1 MIPHDHTGCMGIPD
15 LVSHGN
21 SRPYIE
27 PDFTATE
34 CDDQLPAISTIGRGP
49 RGRGVM
55 IAGVEVDEDTFKF
68 SIVEDENGETVYQTP
83 NLSAGVI
90 KVSAKPERPV
100 AGETVVMDFT
110 VTRDG
115 KSTVTHIPIP
125 AGSTGSRIFLCSVDL
140 GKPMGE
146 GYAYQTD
153 ISTLMHYGRNN
164 SQWKS
169 MPIPRVN
176 DVVIFTLNGRMAFGT
191 VEAVENGKAI
201 FTSQVDFDVLQSLE
215 IDDSGNWVIGGVPTG
230 KPARGPKGDKGDPGE
245 DGRDGAPGPQG
256 KDGLRGPQGPQ
267 GATGAPGEDGKP
279 AIMEI
284 GKVEETKTPTVKIT
298 RTDAIGNKF
307 TVDFGLPRG
316 ADGKSVDIQGG
327 IYTTDQ
333 LPAFDDTP
341 VNRAFIVKD
350 DDNQFDLYIRGFE
363 PIIAEDGG
371 PWTVVENWQGV
382 QGFSVRYLV
391 SLTIP
396 SEGVLRIPANTATT
410 AFQDSRFIIDGD
422 LAIDKAGTV
431 GIIGSSVD
439 NSGDYTITKIGTL
452 NVDWDNVLDKP
463 GSLVLHNSQTGNMTH
478 LDGTAVTNAHI
489 DWLFCWQISG
499 AILRI
504 EYPQDSTITRY
515 VKLERVDGDGLSLA
529 IKDGDTII
537 GILDLPV
544 GTTPGLVAPD
554 NKTIELTGTTIGV
567 KSGSIDKSYL
577 DADLVGSLIAHNALS
592 NEVSHLDGTRIR
604 GISMSW
610 LYVTQI
616 TARDLNFRNNDGSLT
631 GYMIQTA
638 NVANKILP
646 AVVKDNA
653 VIGVLDLP
661 IDTTPG
667 LVAPDNQTI
676 ALTGTTIGVKPG
688 SISRSHLDTNL
699 TEKIDKIEVAT
710 VEETKAYLGIGA

>member
-1 MIPHDHTGCMGIPD
+1 MIPHDHTGYMGIPD

-49 RGRGVM
+49 RGRGVT
-55 IAGVEVDEDTFKF
+55 IAGIEVDEDTFKF

-83 NLSAGVI
+83 NLSAGII

-100 AGETVVMDFT
+100 AGEAVVMDFT

-125 AGSTGSRIFLCSVDL
+125 AGSTGSRIFMCSVDL
-140 GKPMGE
+140 GRPMGE

-176 DVVIFTLNGRMAFGT
+176 DVVIFTLDGRLAFGT
-191 VEAVENGKAI
+191 IEAVESGKVF

-230 KPARGPKGDKGDPGE
+230 KSARGPKGDKGDPGE

-279 AIMEI
+279 AIMQI
-284 GKVEETKTPTVKIT
+284 GKVEESTTPTVKIT

-327 IYTTDQ
+327 IYTIDQ

-350 DDNQFDLYIRGFE
+350 DDNRFDLYIRGFE
-363 PIIAEDGG
+363 PIIAEVGG
-371 PWTVVENWQGV
+371 PWTVVKDWQGI
-382 QGFSVRYLV
+382 QGFSVRYLI

-410 AFQDSRFIIDGD
+410 AFQNSSFIIDGD

-431 GIIGSSVD
+431 GIIGSSID
-439 NSGDYTITKIGTL
+439 NSGDYTVTKIGTL
-452 NVDWDNVLDKP
+452 NVSWDNVPDKP
-463 GSLVLHNSQTGNMTH
+463 TNMMLHDKSTGEIAR
-478 LDGTAVTNAHI
+478 LDGTK
-489 DWLFCWQISG
+489 ISG
-499 AILRI
+499 I
-504 EYPQDSTITRY
+504 YMFW
-515 VKLERVDGDGLSLA
+515 
-529 IKDGDTII
+529 
-537 GILDLPV
+537 
-544 GTTPGLVAPD
+544 LV
-554 NKTIELTGTTIGV
+554 
-567 KSGSIDKSYL
+567 
-577 DADLVGSLIAHNALS
+577 
-592 NEVSHLDGTRIR
+592 
-604 GISMSW
+604 
-610 LYVTQI
+610 VTQI
-616 TARDLNFRNNDGSLT
+616 TTRDLSFTNKNGSLI
-631 GYMIQTA
+631 GYMIKTA
-638 NVANKILP
+638 NVADKVLP
-646 AVVKDNA
+646 AVIKDNA

-676 ALTGTTIGVKPG
+676 KLTGTTIGVKPG
-688 SISRSHLDTNL
+688 SISRSHLDVDL
-699 TEKIDKIEVAT
+699 GGKIDKIEVAS
-710 VEETKAYLGIGA
+710 VQEVKDYFHIVS

>member
-49 RGRGVM
+49 RGHGIT

-100 AGETVVMDFT
+100 AGETVVMDFM

-115 KSTVTHIPIP
+115 ESTVTHIPIP
-125 AGSTGSRIFLCSVDL
+125 AGSTGSRIFMCSVDL
-140 GKPMGE
+140 GRPMGE

-153 ISTLMHYGRNN
+153 ISALMHYGRNN

-169 MPIPRVN
+169 MPTPRVN
-176 DVVIFTLNGRMAFGT
+176 DVVIFTLDGRLAFGT
-191 VEAVENGKAI
+191 IEAVEGGKAF

-279 AIMEI
+279 AIMKI
-284 GKVEETKTPTVKIT
+284 GKVEESNIPTVKIT

-316 ADGKSVDIQGG
+316 ADGKSVDVQGG
-327 IYTTDQ
+327 IYTTNQ

-363 PIIAEDGG
+363 PVIAEDGG
-371 PWTVVENWQGV
+371 PWTVVEDWQGV

-439 NSGDYTITKIGTL
+439 NSSDYTVTKIGTL

-463 GSLVLHNSQTGNMTH
+463 NNLILHNAQ
-478 LDGTAVTNAHI
+478 
-489 DWLFCWQISG
+489 
-499 AILRI
+499 
-504 EYPQDSTITRY
+504 
-515 VKLERVDGDGLSLA
+515 
-529 IKDGDTII
+529 
-537 GILDLPV
+537 
-544 GTTPGLVAPD
+544 
-554 NKTIELTGTTIGV
+554 
-567 KSGSIDKSYL
+567 
-577 DADLVGSLIAHNALS
+577 S
-592 NEVSHLDGTRIR
+592 NEISHLDGTKISD
-604 GISMSW
+604 ISMSR
-610 LYVTQI
+610 LYVTQVTTKDLSFTNNNGTLI
-616 TARDLNFRNNDGSLT
+616 GYTIKTAD
-631 GYMIQTA
+631 
-638 NVANKILP
+638 VANKILP
-646 AVVKDNA
+646 AVMKDNA

-676 ALTGTTIGVKPG
+676 KLTGTTIGVKPG
-688 SISRSHLDTNL
+688 SISRSYLDPNL
-699 TEKIDKIEVAT
+699 AGKIDKIEVAS
-710 VEETKAYLGIGA
+710 VQEVKDYFHIVS

>member
-49 RGRGVM
+49 RGRSIMV
-55 IAGVEVDEDTFKF
+55 AGVEVDEDTFKF

-125 AGSTGSRIFLCSVDL
+125 AGSTGSRIFMCSVDL

-146 GYAYQTD
+146 GYAYQAD
-153 ISTLMHYGRNN
+153 ISALMHYGRNN

-176 DVVIFTLNGRMAFGT
+176 DVVIFTLDGRLAFGT
-191 VEAVENGKAI
+191 IEAVEDGKVF

-215 IDDSGNWVIGGVPTG
+215 IDDSGNWVIGGVSTG
-230 KPARGPKGDKGDPGE
+230 KPARGPKGDKGDPGKN
-245 DGRDGAPGPQG
+245 GRDGAPGPQG

-267 GATGAPGEDGKP
+267 GAAGAPGEDGKP
-279 AIMEI
+279 AIMKI
-284 GKVEETKTPTVKIT
+284 GKVEESNIPTVKIT

-316 ADGKSVDIQGG
+316 ADGKSVDVQGG
-327 IYTTDQ
+327 IYTTNQ

-363 PIIAEDGG
+363 PVIAEDGG
-371 PWTVVENWQGV
+371 PWTVVEDWQGV

-439 NSGDYTITKIGTL
+439 DSGDYTVTKIGTL

-463 GSLVLHNSQTGNMTH
+463 SNLILHDMNTGNISR
-478 LDGTAVTNAHI
+478 LDGQRIPGISAGWFYTSMLTTKQI
-489 DWLFCWQISG
+489 LFQYSKDISITQMISLTSIHG
-499 AILRI
+499 GNIIPAIF
-504 EYPQDSTITRY
+504 
-515 VKLERVDGDGLSLA
+515 KGDVM
-529 IKDGDTII
+529 T

-554 NKTIELTGTTIGV
+554 NKTIELTGATIGV
-567 KSGSIDKSYL
+567 KS
-577 DADLVGSLIAHNALS
+577 
-592 NEVSHLDGTRIR
+592 
-604 GISMSW
+604 
-610 LYVTQI
+610 
-616 TARDLNFRNNDGSLT
+616 
-631 GYMIQTA
+631 
-638 NVANKILP
+638 
-646 AVVKDNA
+646 
-653 VIGVLDLP
+653 
-661 IDTTPG
+661 
-667 LVAPDNQTI
+667 
-676 ALTGTTIGVKPG
+676 G

-699 TEKIDKIEVAT
+699 AGKIDKIEVAS
-710 VEETKAYLGIGA
+710 VEEVRNRYVEPE

>member
-1 MIPHDHTGCMGIPD
+1 MIPHDHTGCMGIPN

-83 NLSAGVI
+83 NLSAGII

-125 AGSTGSRIFLCSVDL
+125 AGSTGSRIFMCSVDL

-176 DVVIFTLNGRMAFGT
+176 DVVIFTLDGRLAFGT
-191 VEAVENGKAI
+191 IEAVEGGKVF

-363 PIIAEDGG
+363 PVIAEDGG
-371 PWTVVENWQGV
+371 PWTVVEDWQGV

-439 NSGDYTITKIGTL
+439 DSGDYTVTKIGTL
-452 NVDWDNVLDKP
+452 NVDWDNNVLNKP
-463 GSLVLHNSQTGNMTH
+463 ANIILHNRSTNEITH
-478 LDGTAVTNAHI
+478 LDGTK
-489 DWLFCWQISG
+489 IS
-499 AILRI
+499 
-504 EYPQDSTITRY
+504 
-515 VKLERVDGDGLSLA
+515 
-529 IKDGDTII
+529 
-537 GILDLPV
+537 
-544 GTTPGLVAPD
+544 
-554 NKTIELTGTTIGV
+554 
-567 KSGSIDKSYL
+567 
-577 DADLVGSLIAHNALS
+577 
-592 NEVSHLDGTRIR
+592 

-610 LYVTQI
+610 LYVTQV
-616 TARDLNFRNNDGSLT
+616 TTRALNFTNNDESLT
-631 GYMIQTA
+631 GYMVQTT

-646 AVVKDNA
+646 AIIKDNA

-667 LVAPDNQTI
+667 LVAPDNKTI
-676 ALTGTTIGVKPG
+676 ELTGTTIGVKPG
-688 SISRSHLDTNL
+688 SISRSHLDTSL

>member
-15 LVSHGN
+15 LVSHDN

-49 RGRGVM
+49 RGRGIT

-115 KSTVTHIPIP
+115 GSTVTHIPIP
-125 AGSTGSRIFLCSVDL
+125 AGSTGSRIFMCSVDL

-176 DVVIFTLNGRMAFGT
+176 DVVIFTLDGRLAFGT
-191 VEAVENGKAI
+191 IEAVEDGKAI

-230 KPARGPKGDKGDPGE
+230 KPSRGPKGDKGDPG
-245 DGRDGAPGPQG
+245 PQG
-256 KDGLRGPQGPQ
+256 QDGLRGPQGPH
-267 GATGAPGEDGKP
+267 GATGAPGKDGKP

-284 GKVEETKTPTVKIT
+284 GKVEDSKTPTVKIT

-316 ADGKSVDIQGG
+316 TDGKSVDVQGG
-327 IYTTDQ
+327 IYTTNQ

-350 DDNQFDLYIRGFE
+350 EDNRFDLYIRGFE
-363 PIIAEDGG
+363 PVIAEDGG
-371 PWTVVENWQGV
+371 PWTVVEDWQGI

-439 NSGDYTITKIGTL
+439 NSGDYTVTKIGTL
-452 NVDWDNVLDKP
+452 NVDWANVLDKP
-463 GSLVLHNSQTGNMTH
+463 TSIMLHDQSTSEITY
-478 LDGTAVTNAHI
+478 LDGTKITDLMLSWIYASNILTNYLKLKDIQGSAIDYQIAADSIGNNGTHI
-489 DWLFCWQISG
+489 
-499 AILRI
+499 
-504 EYPQDSTITRY
+504 
-515 VKLERVDGDGLSLA
+515 V
-529 IKDGDTII
+529 IKNVDTII

-544 GTTPGLVAPD
+544 G
-554 NKTIELTGTTIGV
+554 
-567 KSGSIDKSYL
+567 
-577 DADLVGSLIAHNALS
+577 
-592 NEVSHLDGTRIR
+592 
-604 GISMSW
+604 
-610 LYVTQI
+610 
-616 TARDLNFRNNDGSLT
+616 
-631 GYMIQTA
+631 
-638 NVANKILP
+638 
-646 AVVKDNA
+646 
-653 VIGVLDLP
+653 
-661 IDTTPG
+661 TTPG

-710 VEETKAYLGIGA
+710 VEETKTYLGIGDIPTEGA

>member
-21 SRPYIE
+21 SKPYIE

-55 IAGVEVDEDTFKF
+55 IAGVEVDDDTFKF

-115 KSTVTHIPIP
+115 SSTVTHIPIP

-191 VEAVENGKAI
+191 VEAVENGKAF

-439 NSGDYTITKIGTL
+439 NSGDYTVTKIGTL
-452 NVDWDNVLDKP
+452 NVDWANVLDKP
-463 GSLVLHNSQTGNMTH
+463 ANLMLYDPQTTRITK
-478 LDGTAVTNAHI
+478 LDHTEITGFAVS
-489 DWLFCWQISG
+489 WLFARISSTVD
-499 AILRI
+499 LRV
-504 EYPQDSTITRY
+504 EYELDPTHKRDIQMAS
-515 VKLERVDGDGLSLA
+515 VDGSIYPV
-529 IKDGDTII
+529 IKNGDTVV

-554 NKTIELTGTTIGV
+554 NKTIELTGTTVGV

-577 DADLVGSLIAHNALS
+577 DADLVKGLVTHDTLS
-592 NEVSHLDGTRIR
+592 NEISHLDGTRIS

-610 LYVTQI
+610 LYATQVT
-616 TARDLNFRNNDGSLT
+616 TRDLNFKNNDGFLI
-631 GYMIQTA
+631 GYMVQTA

-646 AVVKDNA
+646 AVIKDNA

-676 ALTGTTIGVKPG
+676 ELTGTTIGIKPG

-699 TEKIDKIEVAT
+699 TEKIDKIEVAS

>member
-1 MIPHDHTGCMGIPD
+1 MIPHDHTGCTGLPD

-125 AGSTGSRIFLCSVDL
+125 AGSTGSRIFMCSVDL
-140 GKPMGE
+140 GKPMDE
-146 GYAYQTD
+146 GYAYQAD

-176 DVVIFTLNGRMAFGT
+176 DVVIFTLDGRLAFGT
-191 VEAVENGKAI
+191 IEAVEGGKVF

-256 KDGLRGPQGPQ
+256 KDGLRGPKGPQ

-284 GKVEETKTPTVKIT
+284 GKVEESKTPTVKIT
-298 RTDAIGNKF
+298 RTDVIGNKF

-341 VNRAFIVKD
+341 VNRAFIVRD
-350 DDNQFDLYIRGFE
+350 GDNRFDLYIRGLE

-371 PWTVVENWQGV
+371 PWTVVEDWQGV

-422 LAIDKAGTV
+422 LAIDRAGTV

-439 NSGDYTITKIGTL
+439 DSGDYTVTKIGTL
-452 NVDWDNVLDKP
+452 NVDWANVLGKP
-463 GSLVLHNSQTGNMTH
+463 ANLLLHDAATGTMSHQDGQAVLEVEVPQLTANALNLKATGDFE
-478 LDGTAVTNAHI
+478 LD
-489 DWLFCWQISG
+489 Q
-499 AILRI
+499 
-504 EYPQDSTITRY
+504 
-515 VKLERVDGDGLSLA
+515 A
-529 IKDGDTII
+529 IKPVKAENGRI
-537 GILDLPV
+537 GLAVIQGADVIGMFGLPNGV
-544 GTTPGLVAPD
+544 TPGLVAPD
-554 NKTIELTGTTIGV
+554 GKTIEL
-567 KSGSIDKSYL
+567 
-577 DADLVGSLIAHNALS
+577 A
-592 NEVSHLDGTRIR
+592 
-604 GISMSW
+604 
-610 LYVTQI
+610 
-616 TARDLNFRNNDGSLT
+616 
-631 GYMIQTA
+631 
-638 NVANKILP
+638 
-646 AVVKDNA
+646 
-653 VIGVLDLP
+653 
-661 IDTTPG
+661 
-667 LVAPDNQTI
+667 
-676 ALTGTTIGVKPG
+676 GTTIGVKPD
-688 SISRSHLDTNL
+688 SIGEFYL
-699 TEKIDKIEVAT
+699 TGDLVRKLDKIKIASID
-710 VEETKAYLGIGA
+710 ETGMVKPDGSSIAIADDGTISVIEKEKDPEFYFSYDVVGEKRYLSLTTPE

>member
-1 MIPHDHTGCMGIPD
+1 MIPHDHTGCMGIPN

-55 IAGVEVDEDTFKF
+55 VAGVEVDEDTFKF

-115 KSTVTHIPIP
+115 KSMVTHIPIP
-125 AGSTGSRIFLCSVDL
+125 AGSTGSRIFMCSIDL

-169 MPIPRVN
+169 MPDPRVN
-176 DVVIFTLNGRMAFGT
+176 DVVIFTLDGRLAFGT
-191 VEAVENGKAI
+191 IEAVESGKI
-201 FTSQVDFDVLQSLE
+201 FFTSQVDFDVLQSME

-245 DGRDGAPGPQG
+245 NGRDGAPGPQG
-256 KDGLRGPQGPQ
+256 KDGMRGPQGPQ
-267 GATGAPGEDGKP
+267 GATGVPGEDGKP

-327 IYTTDQ
+327 IYTIDQ

-350 DDNQFDLYIRGFE
+350 NDNRFDLYIRGFE

-371 PWTVVENWQGV
+371 PWTVIEDWQGI

-391 SLTIP
+391 SLIIP
-396 SEGVLRIPANTATT
+396 SKGVLRIPANTATT

-422 LAIDKAGTV
+422 LTIDKAGTV

-439 NSGDYTITKIGTL
+439 NSGDYTVTKIGTF
-452 NVDWDNVLDKP
+452 NVDWNNILGKP
-463 GSLVLHNSQTGNMTH
+463 
-478 LDGTAVTNAHI
+478 D
-489 DWLFCWQISG
+489 
-499 AILRI
+499 I
-504 EYPQDSTITRY
+504 E
-515 VKLERVDGDGLSLA
+515 
-529 IKDGDTII
+529 
-537 GILDLPV
+537 
-544 GTTPGLVAPD
+544 
-554 NKTIELTGTTIGV
+554 
-567 KSGSIDKSYL
+567 
-577 DADLVGSLIAHNALS
+577 IAS
-592 NEVSHLDGTRIR
+592 
-604 GISMSW
+604 
-610 LYVTQI
+610 
-616 TARDLNFRNNDGSLT
+616 
-631 GYMIQTA
+631 
-638 NVANKILP
+638 
-646 AVVKDNA
+646 
-653 VIGVLDLP
+653 
-661 IDTTPG
+661 
-667 LVAPDNQTI
+667 
-676 ALTGTTIGVKPG
+676 
-688 SISRSHLDTNL
+688 
-699 TEKIDKIEVAT
+699 
-710 VEETKAYLGIGA
+710 VEEIDQYFNKQDGPGPK

>member
-90 KVSAKPERPV
+90 RISAKPERPV

-125 AGSTGSRIFLCSVDL
+125 AGSTGSRIFMCSVDL
-140 GKPMGE
+140 GKPIGE

-176 DVVIFTLNGRMAFGT
+176 DVVIFTLDGRLAFGT
-191 VEAVENGKAI
+191 IEAVEGGKAF

-215 IDDSGNWVIGGVPTG
+215 IDNSGNWVIGGVPTG

-267 GATGAPGEDGKP
+267 GTTGAPGEDGKP
-279 AIMEI
+279 AIMKI
-284 GKVEETKTPTVKIT
+284 GKVEESNIPTVKIT

-333 LPAFDDTP
+333 LPTFDDTP

-363 PIIAEDGG
+363 PVIAEEGG
-371 PWTVVENWQGV
+371 PWTVVEDWQGV
-382 QGFSVRYLV
+382 QGFSMRYLV

-439 NSGDYTITKIGTL
+439 NSGDYTVTKIGTL

-463 GSLVLHNSQTGNMTH
+463 GNLMLHDIDTGNISR
-478 LDGTAVTNAHI
+478 LDGQRIPGIAAGWFYTSTLTAKHI
-489 DWLFCWQISG
+489 IFQYSKDISITQMISLTSIHDG
-499 AILRI
+499 NIIPAIF
-504 EYPQDSTITRY
+504 
-515 VKLERVDGDGLSLA
+515 KGDVM
-529 IKDGDTII
+529 T

-544 GTTPGLVAPD
+544 D
-554 NKTIELTGTTIGV
+554 TI
-567 KSGSIDKSYL
+567 
-577 DADLVGSLIAHNALS
+577 
-592 NEVSHLDGTRIR
+592 
-604 GISMSW
+604 
-610 LYVTQI
+610 
-616 TARDLNFRNNDGSLT
+616 
-631 GYMIQTA
+631 
-638 NVANKILP
+638 
-646 AVVKDNA
+646 
-653 VIGVLDLP
+653 
-661 IDTTPG
+661 PG

-688 SISRSHLDTNL
+688 SISRSHLNTNL

>member
-49 RGRGVM
+49 RGRGIT

-100 AGETVVMDFT
+100 AGETVIMDFT

-125 AGSTGSRIFLCSVDL
+125 AGSTGSRIFMCSVDL
-140 GKPMGE
+140 GKPMGD

-169 MPIPRVN
+169 MPVPRVN
-176 DVVIFTLNGRMAFGT
+176 DVVIFTLDGRLAFGT
-191 VEAVENGKAI
+191 IEAVEGGKVL
-201 FTSQVDFDVLQSLE
+201 FTSQVDFDVLQSME

-363 PIIAEDGG
+363 PVIAEDGG
-371 PWTVVENWQGV
+371 PWTVVEDWQGV

-422 LAIDKAGTV
+422 LALDKV
-431 GIIGSSVD
+431 
-439 NSGDYTITKIGTL
+439 GTL
-452 NVDWDNVLDKP
+452 SIGWDNMLNKP
-463 GSLVLHNSQTGNMTH
+463 ANIIKLRNLAGEIAR
-478 LDGTAVTNAHI
+478 LDGTRIPGISLSWLYTTQITTRDLDFKNNDGSLIGYRVQTTNVANKILPAVVKNNA
-489 DWLFCWQISG
+489 
-499 AILRI
+499 
-504 EYPQDSTITRY
+504 
-515 VKLERVDGDGLSLA
+515 V
-529 IKDGDTII
+529 I
-537 GILDLPV
+537 GVLDLPID
-544 GTTPGLVAPD
+544 TTPGLVAPD

-567 KSGSIDKSYL
+567 K
-577 DADLVGSLIAHNALS
+577 
-592 NEVSHLDGTRIR
+592 
-604 GISMSW
+604 
-610 LYVTQI
+610 
-616 TARDLNFRNNDGSLT
+616 
-631 GYMIQTA
+631 
-638 NVANKILP
+638 
-646 AVVKDNA
+646 
-653 VIGVLDLP
+653 
-661 IDTTPG
+661 
-667 LVAPDNQTI
+667 
-676 ALTGTTIGVKPG
+676 PG
-688 SISRSHLDTNL
+688 SISRSHLDTSL

>member
-1 MIPHDHTGCMGIPD
+1 MIPHDHTGYKGIPD

-49 RGRGVM
+49 RGRGITV
-55 IAGVEVDEDTFKF
+55 AGVEVDEDTFKF

-90 KVSAKPERPV
+90 KISAKPERPV

-110 VTRDG
+110 VIRDG

-125 AGSTGSRIFLCSVDL
+125 AGSTGSRIFMCSVDL

-176 DVVIFTLNGRMAFGT
+176 DVVIFTLDGRLAFGT
-191 VEAVENGKAI
+191 IEAVESDKVF

-267 GATGAPGEDGKP
+267 GAPGVPGEDGKP
-279 AIMEI
+279 AIMKV
-284 GKVEETKTPTVKIT
+284 GKVEESTTPTVKIT

-327 IYTTDQ
+327 IYTVDQ
-333 LPAFDDTP
+333 LPPFDDTP

-350 DDNQFDLYIRGFE
+350 DDNRFDLYIRGFE
-363 PIIAEDGG
+363 PIIAEVGG
-371 PWTVVENWQGV
+371 PWTVVDDWQGI

-396 SEGVLRIPANTATT
+396 SEDVLRIPANTATT

-439 NSGDYTITKIGTL
+439 NSGDYTVTKIGTL
-452 NVDWDNVLDKP
+452 NVDWANVLDKP
-463 GSLVLHNSQTGNMTH
+463 GNLMLYNT
-478 LDGTAVTNAHI
+478 
-489 DWLFCWQISG
+489 
-499 AILRI
+499 
-504 EYPQDSTITRY
+504 
-515 VKLERVDGDGLSLA
+515 
-529 IKDGDTII
+529 
-537 GILDLPV
+537 
-544 GTTPGLVAPD
+544 
-554 NKTIELTGTTIGV
+554 
-567 KSGSIDKSYL
+567 
-577 DADLVGSLIAHNALS
+577 LS
-592 NEVSHLDGTRIR
+592 NEVSYLDGTRIS

-610 LYVTQI
+610 LDATQVI
-616 TARDLNFRNNDGSLT
+616 TKDLNFRNNDESLT
-631 GYMIQTA
+631 GYMIKTV

-676 ALTGTTIGVKPG
+676 KLTGTTIGVKPG

-699 TEKIDKIEVAT
+699 AGKIDKIEVAS
-710 VEETKAYLGIGA
+710 VEEVHNRYAVPE

>member
-83 NLSAGVI
+83 NLSAGII

-125 AGSTGSRIFLCSVDL
+125 AGSTGSRIFMCSVDL

-176 DVVIFTLNGRMAFGT
+176 DVVIFTLDGRLAFGT
-191 VEAVENGKAI
+191 IEAVEGGKVF
-201 FTSQVDFDVLQSLE
+201 FTSQVDFDVLQSME
-215 IDDSGNWVIGGVPTG
+215 IDDAGNWVVGGIPTG

-363 PIIAEDGG
+363 PVIAEDGG
-371 PWTVVENWQGV
+371 PWTVVEDWQGV

-439 NSGDYTITKIGTL
+439 DSGDYTVTKIGTL

-463 GSLVLHNSQTGNMTH
+463 GNLLLHDNQGGNVTH
-478 LDGTAVTNAHI
+478 LNGTGVTSIHI
-489 DWLFCWQISG
+489 DWIFGWQISG

-504 EYPQDSTITRY
+504 EYPNDYTITRQIELI
-515 VKLERVDGDGLSLA
+515 KIDNGDVYPV
-529 IKDGDTII
+529 IKNGDTIT

-592 NEVSHLDGTRIR
+592 NEVSHLDGTRIP

-616 TARDLNFRNNDGSLT
+616 TTRDLIFKNSNGVLT
-631 GYMIQTA
+631 GYMVQTA

-646 AVVKDNA
+646 AVIKDNA

-676 ALTGTTIGVKPG
+676 ALTGTTIGIKPG

-710 VEETKAYLGIGA
+710 VEETRAYLGIGA

>member
-49 RGRGVM
+49 RGRGIT

-68 SIVEDENGETVYQTP
+68 SIVENENGETVYQTP

-100 AGETVVMDFT
+100 AGETVVMDFM

-115 KSTVTHIPIP
+115 ESTVTHIPIP
-125 AGSTGSRIFLCSVDL
+125 AGSTGSRIFMCSVDL

-153 ISTLMHYGRNN
+153 ISTLMHYGSNN

-169 MPIPRVN
+169 MPVPRVN
-176 DVVIFTLNGRMAFGT
+176 DVVIFTLDGRLAFGT
-191 VEAVENGKAI
+191 IEAVEGGKVF

-245 DGRDGAPGPQG
+245 NGRDGAPGPQG

-267 GATGAPGEDGKP
+267 GATGAPGEDGKS

-284 GKVEETKTPTVKIT
+284 GKVEETKIPTVKIT

-316 ADGKSVDIQGG
+316 ADGKSVDVQGG
-327 IYTTDQ
+327 IYTIDQ

-350 DDNQFDLYIRGFE
+350 NDNRFDLYIRGFE
-363 PIIAEDGG
+363 PIIAEIGG
-371 PWTVVENWQGV
+371 PWTVVKDWQGI
-382 QGFSVRYLV
+382 QGFSMRYLV

-439 NSGDYTITKIGTL
+439 DSGDYTVTKIGTL
-452 NVDWDNVLDKP
+452 NVDWSNVLDKP
-463 GSLVLHNSQTGNMTH
+463 ANMILHNRSTSEISY
-478 LDGTAVTNAHI
+478 LDGTKITELVISWIYASNILTTFLKLKDSQGSAIDYQIAAGSIDDSGDHI
-489 DWLFCWQISG
+489 I
-499 AILRI
+499 
-504 EYPQDSTITRY
+504 
-515 VKLERVDGDGLSLA
+515 
-529 IKDGDTII
+529 IKNGDTIT

-554 NKTIELTGTTIGV
+554 N
-567 KSGSIDKSYL
+567 
-577 DADLVGSLIAHNALS
+577 
-592 NEVSHLDGTRIR
+592 
-604 GISMSW
+604 
-610 LYVTQI
+610 
-616 TARDLNFRNNDGSLT
+616 
-631 GYMIQTA
+631 
-638 NVANKILP
+638 
-646 AVVKDNA
+646 
-653 VIGVLDLP
+653 
-661 IDTTPG
+661 
-667 LVAPDNQTI
+667 QTI
-676 ALTGTTIGVKPG
+676 KLTGTTIGVKPG

-699 TEKIDKIEVAT
+699 AGKIDKIEVAS
-710 VEETKAYLGIGA
+710 VQEVKDYFHIVS

>member
-1 MIPHDHTGCMGIPD
+1 MGCMGIPN

-49 RGRGVM
+49 RGHGIM

-90 KVSAKPERPV
+90 KISAKPERPV

-115 KSTVTHIPIP
+115 KSMVTHIPIP

-140 GKPMGE
+140 GNPMGE
-146 GYAYQTD
+146 GYAYQVD
-153 ISTLMHYGRNN
+153 ISALMHYGRNN

-169 MPIPRVN
+169 MPVPRVN
-176 DVVIFTLNGRMAFGT
+176 DVVIFTLDGRLAFGT
-191 VEAVENGKAI
+191 IEAVENGKAI

-267 GATGAPGEDGKP
+267 GVTGAPGEDGKP

-363 PIIAEDGG
+363 PVIAEDGG
-371 PWTVVENWQGV
+371 PWTVVEDWQGV

-422 LAIDKAGTV
+422 LTIDKAGTI

-439 NSGDYTITKIGTL
+439 DSGDYTVTKIGTL
-452 NVDWDNVLDKP
+452 NVNWDNVLNKP
-463 GSLVLHNSQTGNMTH
+463 NNLMLYDQSTSMITC
-478 LDGTAVTNAHI
+478 LDGTKIIDLLISYIHASNISTTYLRLKDSQGNAIDYQIAADSIDDSGAHI
-489 DWLFCWQISG
+489 
-499 AILRI
+499 
-504 EYPQDSTITRY
+504 
-515 VKLERVDGDGLSLA
+515 V
-529 IKDGDTII
+529 IKNGDTVT

-554 NKTIELTGTTIGV
+554 NKTIELTGTTIG
-567 KSGSIDKSYL
+567 I
-577 DADLVGSLIAHNALS
+577 
-592 NEVSHLDGTRIR
+592 
-604 GISMSW
+604 
-610 LYVTQI
+610 
-616 TARDLNFRNNDGSLT
+616 
-631 GYMIQTA
+631 
-638 NVANKILP
+638 
-646 AVVKDNA
+646 
-653 VIGVLDLP
+653 
-661 IDTTPG
+661 
-667 LVAPDNQTI
+667 
-676 ALTGTTIGVKPG
+676 KPG

-699 TEKIDKIEVAT
+699 TEKIDKIEVVS
-710 VEETKAYLGIGA
+710 VEEVKTYFGIPE

>member
-1 MIPHDHTGCMGIPD
+1 M
-15 LVSHGN
+15 
-21 SRPYIE
+21 
-27 PDFTATE
+27 E
-34 CDDQLPAISTIGRGP
+34 CDDQLPAISTMGRGP
-49 RGRGVM
+49 RGRGITV
-55 IAGVEVDEDTFKF
+55 AGVEVDEDTFKF

-125 AGSTGSRIFLCSVDL
+125 AGSTGSRIFMCSVDL

-146 GYAYQTD
+146 GYAYQAD

-176 DVVIFTLNGRMAFGT
+176 DVVIFTLDGRLAFGT
-191 VEAVENGKAI
+191 IEAVEGGKVF

-284 GKVEETKTPTVKIT
+284 GKVEESKTPTVKIT

-350 DDNQFDLYIRGFE
+350 DDNRFDLYIRGFE
-363 PIIAEDGG
+363 PVIAEDGG
-371 PWTVVENWQGV
+371 PWTVVEDWQGV

-396 SEGVLRIPANTATT
+396 SEGVLRIPANTAIT

-422 LAIDKAGTV
+422 LAIDRAGTV
-431 GIIGSSVD
+431 GIIGSSID
-439 NSGDYTITKIGTL
+439 DSGDYTVTKIGTL
-452 NVDWDNVLDKP
+452 NVDWANVLGKP
-463 GSLVLHNSQTGNMTH
+463 ANLLLHDAATGTMSHQDGSAVLEVEVPLFTANALNLKATGDFE
-478 LDGTAVTNAHI
+478 LDQAVKPVKAENGRIGLAVIQGTDVI
-489 DWLFCWQISG
+489 GML
-499 AILRI
+499 
-504 EYPQDSTITRY
+504 
-515 VKLERVDGDGLSLA
+515 GLPN
-529 IKDGDTII
+529 G
-537 GILDLPV
+537 V
-544 GTTPGLVAPD
+544 VPGFVAPD
-554 NKTIELTGTTIGV
+554 GKTIELTGTTIGV
-567 KSGSIDKSYL
+567 K
-577 DADLVGSLIAHNALS
+577 
-592 NEVSHLDGTRIR
+592 
-604 GISMSW
+604 
-610 LYVTQI
+610 
-616 TARDLNFRNNDGSLT
+616 
-631 GYMIQTA
+631 
-638 NVANKILP
+638 
-646 AVVKDNA
+646 
-653 VIGVLDLP
+653 
-661 IDTTPG
+661 
-667 LVAPDNQTI
+667 
-676 ALTGTTIGVKPG
+676 PG
-688 SISRSHLDTNL
+688 SIGEFYLAGDLVRKL
-699 TEKIDKIEVAT
+699 DKIKIASIDEAGMVKPDGSSIAIADDGT
-710 VEETKAYLGIGA
+710 ISVIEKDPEFYFSYDVVGEKKYLSLTTPE

>member
-55 IAGVEVDEDTFKF
+55 VAGVEVDDDTFKF
-68 SIVEDENGETVYQTP
+68 SIVEDENGETIYQTP

-153 ISTLMHYGRNN
+153 ISTLMNYGRNN

-169 MPIPRVN
+169 MPLPRVN

-191 VEAVENGKAI
+191 IEAVESGKVF

-327 IYTTDQ
+327 IYTIDQ

-350 DDNQFDLYIRGFE
+350 NDNRFDLYIRGFE

-371 PWTVVENWQGV
+371 PWTVIEDWQGI

-422 LAIDKAGTV
+422 LVIDKAGTV

-439 NSGDYTITKIGTL
+439 NSGDYTVTKIGTF
-452 NVDWDNVLDKP
+452 NVDWNNILGKP
-463 GSLVLHNSQTGNMTH
+463 
-478 LDGTAVTNAHI
+478 D
-489 DWLFCWQISG
+489 
-499 AILRI
+499 I
-504 EYPQDSTITRY
+504 EI
-515 VKLERVDGDGLSLA
+515 A
-529 IKDGDTII
+529 
-537 GILDLPV
+537 
-544 GTTPGLVAPD
+544 
-554 NKTIELTGTTIGV
+554 TIEE
-567 KSGSIDKSYL
+567 IDQYW
-577 DADLVGSLIAHNALS
+577 A
-592 NEVSHLDGTRIR
+592 EQDG
-604 GISMSW
+604 
-610 LYVTQI
+610 
-616 TARDLNFRNNDGSLT
+616 
-631 GYMIQTA
+631 
-638 NVANKILP
+638 
-646 AVVKDNA
+646 
-653 VIGVLDLP
+653 
-661 IDTTPG
+661 PG
-667 LVAPDNQTI
+667 P
-676 ALTGTTIGVKPG
+676 K
-688 SISRSHLDTNL
+688 
-699 TEKIDKIEVAT
+699 
-710 VEETKAYLGIGA
+710 

>member
-1 MIPHDHTGCMGIPD
+1 MGIPD

-49 RGRGVM
+49 RGRGVT
-55 IAGVEVDEDTFKF
+55 IAGVEVDDDTFKF

-115 KSTVTHIPIP
+115 SSTVTHIPIP
-125 AGSTGSRIFLCSVDL
+125 AGSAGSRIFMCSVDL

-191 VEAVENGKAI
+191 IEAVEDGKVF

-215 IDDSGNWVIGGVPTG
+215 IDDSGNWVIGGVSTG

-267 GATGAPGEDGKP
+267 GAPGAPGEDGKP

-284 GKVEETKTPTVKIT
+284 GKVEESTTPTVTIT

-316 ADGKSVDIQGG
+316 ADGKSVDVQGG
-327 IYTTDQ
+327 IYTINQ

-350 DDNQFDLYIRGFE
+350 DDNRFDLYIRGFE
-363 PIIAEDGG
+363 PVIAEEGG
-371 PWTVVENWQGV
+371 PWTVVEDWQGI
-382 QGFSVRYLV
+382 QGFSMRYLV

-410 AFQDSRFIIDGD
+410 AFQNSRFIIDGD
-422 LAIDKAGTV
+422 LAIDRAGTV

-439 NSGDYTITKIGTL
+439 DSGDYTVTKIGTL
-452 NVDWDNVLDKP
+452 NVDWANMLDKP
-463 GSLVLHNSQTGNMTH
+463 RNLMLHDKSTGEIAR
-478 LDGTAVTNAHI
+478 LDGTN
-489 DWLFCWQISG
+489 ISG
-499 AILRI
+499 I
-504 EYPQDSTITRY
+504 Y
-515 VKLERVDGDGLSLA
+515 
-529 IKDGDTII
+529 
-537 GILDLPV
+537 
-544 GTTPGLVAPD
+544 
-554 NKTIELTGTTIGV
+554 
-567 KSGSIDKSYL
+567 
-577 DADLVGSLIAHNALS
+577 
-592 NEVSHLDGTRIR
+592 
-604 GISMSW
+604 MFW
-610 LYVTQI
+610 LYVTRV
-616 TARDLNFRNNDGSLT
+616 TTRDLNFTNNNGTLI
-631 GYMIQTA
+631 GYTIKA
-638 NVANKILP
+638 SNVADKILP
-646 AVVKDNA
+646 AVIKDNA
-653 VIGVLDLP
+653 VIGVLDRP

-676 ALTGTTIGVKPG
+676 KLTGTTIGVKSG

-699 TEKIDKIEVAT
+699 AGKIDKIEVASVDEVHNRY
-710 VEETKAYLGIGA
+710 VEPE

>member
-1 MIPHDHTGCMGIPD
+1 MIPHDHTGCMGIPN

-21 SRPYIE
+21 SKPYIE

-55 IAGVEVDEDTFKF
+55 VAGVEVDEDTFKF

-153 ISTLMHYGRNN
+153 ISTLMHYGRDTAR
-164 SQWKS
+164 WKS
-169 MPIPRVN
+169 MPVPRVN
-176 DVVIFTLNGRMAFGT
+176 DIVIFTLNGRMAFGT
-191 VEAVENGKAI
+191 VEAVEGGKAI

-215 IDDSGNWVIGGVPTG
+215 IDDSGNWVIGGVPTD

-316 ADGKSVDIQGG
+316 ADGKSLDIQGG

-350 DDNQFDLYIRGFE
+350 DDNRFDLYIRGFE

-371 PWTVVENWQGV
+371 PWTVVEDWQGV

-439 NSGDYTITKIGTL
+439 NSGDYTVTKIGTL
-452 NVDWDNVLDKP
+452 NVDWANVLDKP
-463 GSLVLHNSQTGNMTH
+463 DNLVLYHDDVNNEDKFGYLYT
-478 LDGTAVTNAHI
+478 LDGITFGDEHFDEIPVIRAKAVVADMGITTSGLKADDI
-489 DWLFCWQISG
+489 DCDSITSKKEVFTSLLKIGHFQSLGGETG
-499 AILRI
+499 AWTPIYDI
-504 EYPQDSTITRY
+504 
-515 VKLERVDGDGLSLA
+515 KLEEVSKGTFRPTIKCESTDPFFGL
-529 IKDGDTII
+529 
-537 GILDLPV
+537 LDLPI

-554 NKTIELTGTTIGV
+554 NKTIELT
-567 KSGSIDKSYL
+567 D
-577 DADLVGSLIAHNALS
+577 
-592 NEVSHLDGTRIR
+592 
-604 GISMSW
+604 
-610 LYVTQI
+610 
-616 TARDLNFRNNDGSLT
+616 
-631 GYMIQTA
+631 
-638 NVANKILP
+638 
-646 AVVKDNA
+646 
-653 VIGVLDLP
+653 
-661 IDTTPG
+661 
-667 LVAPDNQTI
+667 
-676 ALTGTTIGVKPG
+676 TTIGVKPG

-699 TEKIDKIEVAT
+699 TEKIDKIEIASVAEVKT
-710 VEETKAYLGIGA
+710 YFGITE

>member
-49 RGRGVM
+49 RGRGIT

-90 KVSAKPERPV
+90 RVSAKPKRPV

-115 KSTVTHIPIP
+115 ESTVTHIPIP
-125 AGSTGSRIFLCSVDL
+125 AGSTGSRIFMCSVDL

-176 DVVIFTLNGRMAFGT
+176 DVVIFTLDGRLAFGT
-191 VEAVENGKAI
+191 IEAVEGGKAF

-284 GKVEETKTPTVKIT
+284 GKVQESKTPTVKIT

-316 ADGKSVDIQGG
+316 ADGKSVDVQGG
-327 IYTTDQ
+327 IYTVDQ

-350 DDNQFDLYIRGFE
+350 DDNRFDLYIRGFE
-363 PIIAEDGG
+363 PVIAEEGG
-371 PWTVVENWQGV
+371 PWTVVEDWQGI

-410 AFQDSRFIIDGD
+410 AFQDPRFIIDGD

-439 NSGDYTITKIGTL
+439 NSGDYTVTKIGTL
-452 NVDWDNVLDKP
+452 NVDWANMLDKP
-463 GSLVLHNSQTGNMTH
+463 RNLMLHDKSTGEIAR
-478 LDGTAVTNAHI
+478 LDGTS
-489 DWLFCWQISG
+489 ISG
-499 AILRI
+499 I
-504 EYPQDSTITRY
+504 Y
-515 VKLERVDGDGLSLA
+515 
-529 IKDGDTII
+529 
-537 GILDLPV
+537 
-544 GTTPGLVAPD
+544 
-554 NKTIELTGTTIGV
+554 
-567 KSGSIDKSYL
+567 
-577 DADLVGSLIAHNALS
+577 
-592 NEVSHLDGTRIR
+592 
-604 GISMSW
+604 MFW
-610 LYVTQI
+610 LYVTRV
-616 TARDLNFRNNDGSLT
+616 TTRDLNFTNNNGTLI
-631 GYMIQTA
+631 GYTIKA
-638 NVANKILP
+638 SNVADKILP
-646 AVVKDNA
+646 AVIKDNA
-653 VIGVLDLP
+653 VIGVLDRP

-676 ALTGTTIGVKPG
+676 KLTGTTIGVKSG

-710 VEETKAYLGIGA
+710 IEEIDQYFNEQDGPGPE

>member
-55 IAGVEVDEDTFKF
+55 VAGVEVDEDTFKF

-90 KVSAKPERPV
+90 KVSAKPERPI
-100 AGETVVMDFT
+100 ASETVVMDFT
-110 VTRDG
+110 VTRNG
-115 KSTVTHIPIP
+115 ESTVTHIPIP

-176 DVVIFTLNGRMAFGT
+176 DVVIFTLDGRLAFGT
-191 VEAVENGKAI
+191 IEAVEDGKAF
-201 FTSQVDFDVLQSLE
+201 FTSQVDFDVLQSLK

-279 AIMEI
+279 AIMQI
-284 GKVEETKTPTVKIT
+284 GKVEETKTPIVKIT

-316 ADGKSVDIQGG
+316 ADGKSVDVQGG
-327 IYTTDQ
+327 IYTIDQ
-333 LPAFDDTP
+333 LPTFDDTP

-350 DDNQFDLYIRGFE
+350 DDNRFDLYIRGFE
-363 PIIAEDGG
+363 PIIAEAGG
-371 PWTVVENWQGV
+371 PWTVVEDWQGI

-439 NSGDYTITKIGTL
+439 DSGDYTVTKIGTL
-452 NVDWDNVLDKP
+452 NVDWANVLDKP
-463 GSLVLHNSQTGNMTH
+463 GNLMLHDMDTGGLFR
-478 LDGTAVTNAHI
+478 LDGTQVPGAFLSWIWTN
-489 DWLFCWQISG
+489 DFT
-499 AILRI
+499 
-504 EYPQDSTITRY
+504 TINLNL
-515 VKLERVDGDGLSLA
+515 KLSSNLNDVRSIKMERVDDSGSHIAVKNGD
-529 IKDGDTII
+529 ITT
-537 GILDLPV
+537 GILDLPI

-567 KSGSIDKSYL
+567 KSGSIDQ
-577 DADLVGSLIAHNALS
+577 
-592 NEVSHLDGTRIR
+592 
-604 GISMSW
+604 SW
-610 LYVTQI
+610 KTWFDTITQHY
-616 TARDLNFRNNDGSLT
+616 T
-631 GYMIQTA
+631 
-638 NVANKILP
+638 
-646 AVVKDNA
+646 
-653 VIGVLDLP
+653 
-661 IDTTPG
+661 
-667 LVAPDNQTI
+667 
-676 ALTGTTIGVKPG
+676 
-688 SISRSHLDTNL
+688 
-699 TEKIDKIEVAT
+699 
-710 VEETKAYLGIGA
+710 

>member
-1 MIPHDHTGCMGIPD
+1 MIPHDHTGCMDIPD

-49 RGRGVM
+49 RGRGIT

-100 AGETVVMDFT
+100 AGETVVMDFM

-125 AGSTGSRIFLCSVDL
+125 AGSTGSRIFMCSVDL

-176 DVVIFTLNGRMAFGT
+176 DVVIFTLDGRLAFGT
-191 VEAVENGKAI
+191 IEAVEGGKVF

-284 GKVEETKTPTVKIT
+284 GKVEESKTPTVKIT

-350 DDNQFDLYIRGFE
+350 DDNRFDLYIRGFE

-371 PWTVVENWQGV
+371 PWTVVEDWQGI

-422 LAIDKAGTV
+422 LVIDKAGTV

-439 NSGDYTITKIGTL
+439 NSGDYTVTKIGTL
-452 NVDWDNVLDKP
+452 NVDWTNVLDKP
-463 GSLVLHNSQTGNMTH
+463 GNLVLYNDDITSEAFGALYTPDGITIPAPPGSGYEDEHVDFIPYLFLSILSTSITETDQLSIRVNEIDEEGNRTTH
-478 LDGTAVTNAHI
+478 GWTIKMGHAGSYVGEISNDNASIIIKKLDGTIV
-489 DWLFCWQISG
+489 
-499 AILRI
+499 
-504 EYPQDSTITRY
+504 
-515 VKLERVDGDGLSLA
+515 GL
-529 IKDGDTII
+529 
-537 GILDLPV
+537 LDLPREEY
-544 GTTPGLVAPD
+544 PGLVAPD
-554 NKTIELTGTTIGV
+554 HKTIE
-567 KSGSIDKSYL
+567 
-577 DADLVGSLIAHNALS
+577 
-592 NEVSHLDGTRIR
+592 
-604 GISMSW
+604 
-610 LYVTQI
+610 
-616 TARDLNFRNNDGSLT
+616 
-631 GYMIQTA
+631 
-638 NVANKILP
+638 
-646 AVVKDNA
+646 
-653 VIGVLDLP
+653 
-661 IDTTPG
+661 
-667 LVAPDNQTI
+667 
-676 ALTGTTIGVKPG
+676 LTGTTIGVKPG
-688 SISRSHLDTNL
+688 SISRSHLDTVL
-699 TEKIDKIEVAT
+699 TEKIDKIEIAS
-710 VEETKAYLGIGA
+710 VEEVKDYFHIVE

>member
-27 PDFTATE
+27 PDFMATE

-55 IAGVEVDEDTFKF
+55 VAGVEVDEDTFKF

-125 AGSTGSRIFLCSVDL
+125 AGSTGSRIFMCSVDL

-153 ISTLMHYGRNN
+153 ISALMHYGRNN

-169 MPIPRVN
+169 MPTPRVN
-176 DVVIFTLNGRMAFGT
+176 DVVLFTLDGRLAFGT
-191 VEAVENGKAI
+191 IEAVEDGKVF

-215 IDDSGNWVIGGVPTG
+215 IDDSGNWVIGGVSTG
-230 KPARGPKGDKGDPGE
+230 KPARGPKGDKGDPGKN
-245 DGRDGAPGPQG
+245 GRDGAPGPQG

-267 GATGAPGEDGKP
+267 GAAGAPGEDGKP

-316 ADGKSVDIQGG
+316 ADGKSVDVQGG
-327 IYTTDQ
+327 IYTTNQ

-363 PIIAEDGG
+363 PVIAEDGG
-371 PWTVVENWQGV
+371 PWTVVEDWQGV

-439 NSGDYTITKIGTL
+439 NSGDYIVTKIGTF
-452 NVDWDNVLDKP
+452 NVDWNNVLDKP
-463 GSLVLHNSQTGNMTH
+463 TNMMLHDQSTGEIAR
-478 LDGTAVTNAHI
+478 LDGTKITELVISYIYALNILTTYLRLKDSQGNVIDYQIEADSIDDSGTHI
-489 DWLFCWQISG
+489 
-499 AILRI
+499 
-504 EYPQDSTITRY
+504 
-515 VKLERVDGDGLSLA
+515 V
-529 IKDGDTII
+529 IKNGDTIT

-554 NKTIELTGTTIGV
+554 N
-567 KSGSIDKSYL
+567 
-577 DADLVGSLIAHNALS
+577 
-592 NEVSHLDGTRIR
+592 
-604 GISMSW
+604 
-610 LYVTQI
+610 
-616 TARDLNFRNNDGSLT
+616 
-631 GYMIQTA
+631 
-638 NVANKILP
+638 
-646 AVVKDNA
+646 
-653 VIGVLDLP
+653 
-661 IDTTPG
+661 
-667 LVAPDNQTI
+667 QTI
-676 ALTGTTIGVKPG
+676 KLTGTTIGVKPG

-699 TEKIDKIEVAT
+699 AGKIDKIEVAS
-710 VEETKAYLGIGA
+710 VQEVKDYFHIVS

>member
-21 SRPYIE
+21 SKPYIE

-49 RGRGVM
+49 RGRGIT

-191 VEAVENGKAI
+191 VEAVENGKAF

-230 KPARGPKGDKGDPGE
+230 KSARGPKGDKGDPGE

-363 PIIAEDGG
+363 SVIAEDGG
-371 PWTVVENWQGV
+371 PWTVVEDWQGV

-396 SEGVLRIPANTATT
+396 SEGVLRIPADTATT

-431 GIIGSSVD
+431 GIIGSSAD
-439 NSGDYTITKIGTL
+439 NSGDYTVTKIGTL

-463 GSLVLHNSQTGNMTH
+463 GNLMLYDPQTTH
-478 LDGTAVTNAHI
+478 ITKLDHTEITGFAVS
-489 DWLFCWQISG
+489 WLFARISSTVD
-499 AILRI
+499 LRV
-504 EYPQDSTITRY
+504 EYELDPTHKRDIQMAS
-515 VKLERVDGDGLSLA
+515 VDGDNICLV
-529 IKDGDTII
+529 IKNGDTVV

-567 KSGSIDKSYL
+567 KPGSIDKSYL
-577 DADLVGSLIAHNALS
+577 DANLVEGLVAHNALS
-592 NEVSHLDGTRIR
+592 NEVSHLDGTRIP

-610 LYVTQI
+610 LYVTQV
-616 TARDLNFRNNDGSLT
+616 TTRDLNFRNNDGSLI
-631 GYMIQTA
+631 GYMVQTA

-646 AVVKDNA
+646 AVIKDNA

-676 ALTGTTIGVKPG
+676 ELTGTTIGVKPG

-699 TEKIDKIEVAT
+699 TEKIDKIEVAS

>member
-49 RGRGVM
+49 RGRGIT

-125 AGSTGSRIFLCSVDL
+125 AGSTGSRIFMCSVDL
-140 GKPMGE
+140 GKPMGR

-176 DVVIFTLNGRMAFGT
+176 DVVIFTLDGRLAFGT
-191 VEAVENGKAI
+191 IEAVEDGKVF
-201 FTSQVDFDVLQSLE
+201 FTSQIDFDVLQSME
-215 IDDSGNWVIGGVPTG
+215 IDDAGNWVVGGIPTG

-363 PIIAEDGG
+363 PVIAEDGG
-371 PWTVVENWQGV
+371 PWTVVEDWQGV

-410 AFQDSRFIIDGD
+410 AFQDPRFIIDGD

-439 NSGDYTITKIGTL
+439 NSGDYTVTKIGTL
-452 NVDWDNVLDKP
+452 NVDWANVLDKP
-463 GSLVLHNSQTGNMTH
+463 DNLILYNMSNGVMTQ
-478 LDGTAVTNAHI
+478 LDGTQVDGASFSWVYGTRVDTLGIGIQYREDTSIARRILIDKINANNI
-489 DWLFCWQISG
+489 CLVIKNG
-499 AILRI
+499 N
-504 EYPQDSTITRY
+504 TIT
-515 VKLERVDGDGLSLA
+515 
-529 IKDGDTII
+529 

-554 NKTIELTGTTIGV
+554 NKTIELTGT
-567 KSGSIDKSYL
+567 
-577 DADLVGSLIAHNALS
+577 
-592 NEVSHLDGTRIR
+592 
-604 GISMSW
+604 M
-610 LYVTQI
+610 
-616 TARDLNFRNNDGSLT
+616 
-631 GYMIQTA
+631 
-638 NVANKILP
+638 
-646 AVVKDNA
+646 
-653 VIGVLDLP
+653 
-661 IDTTPG
+661 
-667 LVAPDNQTI
+667 
-676 ALTGTTIGVKPG
+676 IGVKPG

-710 VEETKAYLGIGA
+710 VEETQTYLGIGA

>member
-15 LVSHGN
+15 LVSHDN

-49 RGRGVM
+49 RGRGIT

-110 VTRDG
+110 VIRDG
-115 KSTVTHIPIP
+115 GSTVTHIPIP
-125 AGSTGSRIFLCSVDL
+125 AGSTGSRIFMCSVDL

-169 MPIPRVN
+169 MPVPRVN
-176 DVVIFTLNGRMAFGT
+176 DVVIFTLDGRLAFGT
-191 VEAVENGKAI
+191 IEAVEDGKAI

-230 KPARGPKGDKGDPGE
+230 KPSRGPKGDKGDPG
-245 DGRDGAPGPQG
+245 PQG
-256 KDGLRGPQGPQ
+256 QDGLRGPQGPH
-267 GATGAPGEDGKP
+267 GATGAPGKDGKP

-284 GKVEETKTPTVKIT
+284 GKVEDSKTPTVKIT

-316 ADGKSVDIQGG
+316 TDGKSVDVQGG
-327 IYTTDQ
+327 IYTTNQ

-350 DDNQFDLYIRGFE
+350 EDNRFDLYIRGFE
-363 PIIAEDGG
+363 PVIAEDGG
-371 PWTVVENWQGV
+371 PWTVVEDWQGI

-439 NSGDYTITKIGTL
+439 NSGDYTVTKIGTL
-452 NVDWDNVLDKP
+452 NVDWANVLDKP
-463 GSLVLHNSQTGNMTH
+463 TSMMLHDQSTSEITY
-478 LDGTAVTNAHI
+478 LDGTKITDLMLSRIYASNILTTFLKLKDSQGSAV
-489 DWLFCWQISG
+489 DYQIAADSVDDSS
-499 AILRI
+499 ARI
-504 EYPQDSTITRY
+504 I
-515 VKLERVDGDGLSLA
+515 
-529 IKDGDTII
+529 IKNGDTIT
-537 GILDLPV
+537 GILDLP
-544 GTTPGLVAPD
+544 
-554 NKTIELTGTTIGV
+554 IG
-567 KSGSIDKSYL
+567 
-577 DADLVGSLIAHNALS
+577 
-592 NEVSHLDGTRIR
+592 
-604 GISMSW
+604 
-610 LYVTQI
+610 
-616 TARDLNFRNNDGSLT
+616 
-631 GYMIQTA
+631 
-638 NVANKILP
+638 
-646 AVVKDNA
+646 
-653 VIGVLDLP
+653 
-661 IDTTPG
+661 TTPG

-699 TEKIDKIEVAT
+699 TEKIDKIEVAS
-710 VEETKAYLGIGA
+710 VEETKTYLGIGA

>member
-55 IAGVEVDEDTFKF
+55 VAGVEVDEDTFKF

-140 GKPMGE
+140 GNPMGE
-146 GYAYQTD
+146 GYAYQAD

-176 DVVIFTLNGRMAFGT
+176 DVVIFTLDGRLAFGT
-191 VEAVENGKAI
+191 IEAVEGGKAI

-215 IDDSGNWVIGGVPTG
+215 IDDSGNWVIDGVPTG

-327 IYTTDQ
+327 IYTIDQ

-363 PIIAEDGG
+363 PVIAEDGG
-371 PWTVVENWQGV
+371 PWTVVEDWQGV
-382 QGFSVRYLV
+382 QGFSMRYLV

-439 NSGDYTITKIGTL
+439 NSGDYTVTKIGTL
-452 NVDWDNVLDKP
+452 NVDWTNVLDKP
-463 GSLVLHNSQTGNMTH
+463 ANLLLHDAAAGTMLHQDGSAVLEVEIPLLTANALNLKATGNFEFDQAIKPVKAENGRTG
-478 LDGTAVTNAHI
+478 LAVTQEADVI
-489 DWLFCWQISG
+489 GML
-499 AILRI
+499 
-504 EYPQDSTITRY
+504 
-515 VKLERVDGDGLSLA
+515 GLPN
-529 IKDGDTII
+529 G
-537 GILDLPV
+537 V
-544 GTTPGLVAPD
+544 TPGLVAPD
-554 NKTIELTGTTIGV
+554 GETIE
-567 KSGSIDKSYL
+567 
-577 DADLVGSLIAHNALS
+577 
-592 NEVSHLDGTRIR
+592 
-604 GISMSW
+604 
-610 LYVTQI
+610 
-616 TARDLNFRNNDGSLT
+616 
-631 GYMIQTA
+631 
-638 NVANKILP
+638 
-646 AVVKDNA
+646 
-653 VIGVLDLP
+653 
-661 IDTTPG
+661 
-667 LVAPDNQTI
+667 
-676 ALTGTTIGVKPG
+676 LTGTTIGVKPG
-688 SISRSHLDTNL
+688 SISKVYLAEDLVRKL
-699 TEKIDKIEVAT
+699 DKIKIASIDEAGMVKPDGSSITIADDGT
-710 VEETKAYLGIGA
+710 ISVIEKDPEFYFSYDVVGEKRYLSLTTPK

>member
-21 SRPYIE
+21 SKPYIE

-115 KSTVTHIPIP
+115 SSTVTHIPIP

-191 VEAVENGKAI
+191 VEAVENGKAF

-439 NSGDYTITKIGTL
+439 DSGDYTITKIGTL

-489 DWLFCWQISG
+489 DWLVCWQISG

-529 IKDGDTII
+529 IKDGDTIT

-567 KSGSIDKSYL
+567 KPGSIDKSYL
-577 DADLVGSLIAHNALS
+577 DANLVEGLVTHNTLS
-592 NEVSHLDGTRIR
+592 NEISHLDGTRIS

-610 LYVTQI
+610 LYATQVT
-616 TARDLNFRNNDGSLT
+616 TRDLNFKNNDGSLI
-631 GYMIQTA
+631 GYMVQTA

-646 AVVKDNA
+646 AVIKDNA

-676 ALTGTTIGVKPG
+676 ELTGTTIGIKPG

-699 TEKIDKIEVAT
+699 TEKIDKIEVAS

>member
-1 MIPHDHTGCMGIPD
+1 MIPHDHTGYMGIPD

-49 RGRGVM
+49 RGRGIT

-115 KSTVTHIPIP
+115 ESTVTHIPIP
-125 AGSTGSRIFLCSVDL
+125 AGSTGSRIFMCSVDL

-176 DVVIFTLNGRMAFGT
+176 DVVIFTLDGRLAFGT
-191 VEAVENGKAI
+191 IEAVEDGKAF
-201 FTSQVDFDVLQSLE
+201 FTSQVDFDVLQSLD

-230 KPARGPKGDKGDPGE
+230 RPARGPKGDKGDPGK

-284 GKVEETKTPTVKIT
+284 GKVKESKTPTVKIT

-350 DDNQFDLYIRGFE
+350 DDNRFDLYIRGFE

-371 PWTVVENWQGV
+371 PWTVIEDWQGI

-410 AFQDSRFIIDGD
+410 AFQNSRFIIDGD
-422 LAIDKAGTV
+422 LAIDRAGTV
-431 GIIGSSVD
+431 GVIGSSVD
-439 NSGDYTITKIGTL
+439 NSGDYTVTKIGTF
-452 NVDWDNVLDKP
+452 NVDWDNVLGKP
-463 GSLVLHNSQTGNMTH
+463 E
-478 LDGTAVTNAHI
+478 
-489 DWLFCWQISG
+489 
-499 AILRI
+499 I
-504 EYPQDSTITRY
+504 EIAS
-515 VKLERVDGDGLSLA
+515 VEEVM
-529 IKDGDTII
+529 
-537 GILDLPV
+537 
-544 GTTPGLVAPD
+544 
-554 NKTIELTGTTIGV
+554 
-567 KSGSIDKSYL
+567 SYL
-577 DADLVGSLIAHNALS
+577 FPP
-592 NEVSHLDGTRIR
+592 E
-604 GISMSW
+604 
-610 LYVTQI
+610 
-616 TARDLNFRNNDGSLT
+616 
-631 GYMIQTA
+631 
-638 NVANKILP
+638 
-646 AVVKDNA
+646 
-653 VIGVLDLP
+653 
-661 IDTTPG
+661 
-667 LVAPDNQTI
+667 
-676 ALTGTTIGVKPG
+676 
-688 SISRSHLDTNL
+688 
-699 TEKIDKIEVAT
+699 
-710 VEETKAYLGIGA
+710 

>member
-1 MIPHDHTGCMGIPD
+1 MIPHDHTGCMGIPE

-21 SRPYIE
+21 SKPYIE

-49 RGRGVM
+49 RGRGIT

-68 SIVEDENGETVYQTP
+68 SIVEDENGETIYQTP

-115 KSTVTHIPIP
+115 ESTVTHIPIP
-125 AGSTGSRIFLCSVDL
+125 AGSTGSRIFMCSVDL
-140 GKPMGE
+140 GKQMGE

-176 DVVIFTLNGRMAFGT
+176 DVVIFTLDGRLAFGT
-191 VEAVENGKAI
+191 IEAVEDGKVF
-201 FTSQVDFDVLQSLE
+201 FTSQVNFDVLQSLE

-279 AIMEI
+279 AIMQI
-284 GKVEETKTPTVKIT
+284 GKVEESTTPTVKIT

-316 ADGKSVDIQGG
+316 ADGKSVDVQGG
-327 IYTTDQ
+327 IYTIDQ

-350 DDNQFDLYIRGFE
+350 DDNRFDLYIRGFK
-363 PIIAEDGG
+363 PVIAEAGG
-371 PWTVVENWQGV
+371 PWTVVKDWQGI

-410 AFQDSRFIIDGD
+410 AFQNSSFIIDGD

-439 NSGDYTITKIGTL
+439 NSGDYTVTKIGTL
-452 NVDWDNVLDKP
+452 NVDWNNMLNKPTNLMLHDK
-463 GSLVLHNSQTGNMTH
+463 STGEIAR
-478 LDGTAVTNAHI
+478 LDGTS
-489 DWLFCWQISG
+489 ISG
-499 AILRI
+499 I
-504 EYPQDSTITRY
+504 Y
-515 VKLERVDGDGLSLA
+515 
-529 IKDGDTII
+529 
-537 GILDLPV
+537 
-544 GTTPGLVAPD
+544 
-554 NKTIELTGTTIGV
+554 
-567 KSGSIDKSYL
+567 
-577 DADLVGSLIAHNALS
+577 
-592 NEVSHLDGTRIR
+592 
-604 GISMSW
+604 MFW
-610 LYVTQI
+610 LYVTKV
-616 TARDLNFRNNDGSLT
+616 TTRDLNFTNDNGSLI
-631 GYMIQTA
+631 GYMIKTA
-638 NVANKILP
+638 NVANKVLP
-646 AVVKDNA
+646 AVIKDNA

-676 ALTGTTIGVKPG
+676 KLTGTTIGVKSG
-688 SISRSHLDTNL
+688 SISRSHLDTNIM
-699 TEKIDKIEVAT
+699 EKIDKIEVAS
-710 VEETKAYLGIGA
+710 VQEVKDYFHIVS

>member
-15 LVSHGN
+15 LVSHDN

-55 IAGVEVDEDTFKF
+55 VAGVEVDEDTFKF

-100 AGETVVMDFT
+100 TGETVVMDFT

-125 AGSTGSRIFLCSVDL
+125 AGSTGSRIFMCSIDL

-146 GYAYQTD
+146 GYTYQAD
-153 ISTLMHYGRNN
+153 ISALMHYGRNN

-176 DVVIFTLNGRMAFGT
+176 DVVIFTLDGRLAFGT
-191 VEAVENGKAI
+191 IEAVEDGKVF

-230 KPARGPKGDKGDPGE
+230 KPARGPKGDRGDPGE

-267 GATGAPGEDGKP
+267 GATGASGEDGKP

-284 GKVEETKTPTVKIT
+284 GKVEESKIPTVKIT

-316 ADGKSVDIQGG
+316 ADGKSVDVQGG
-327 IYTTDQ
+327 IYTINQ

-350 DDNQFDLYIRGFE
+350 NDNRFDLYIRGFE
-363 PIIAEDGG
+363 PVIAEDAG
-371 PWTVVENWQGV
+371 PWTVVEDWQGI

-410 AFQDSRFIIDGD
+410 AFQDPRFIIDGD

-439 NSGDYTITKIGTL
+439 NSSDYTVTKIGTL

-463 GSLVLHNSQTGNMTH
+463 NNLILHNAQ
-478 LDGTAVTNAHI
+478 
-489 DWLFCWQISG
+489 
-499 AILRI
+499 
-504 EYPQDSTITRY
+504 
-515 VKLERVDGDGLSLA
+515 
-529 IKDGDTII
+529 
-537 GILDLPV
+537 
-544 GTTPGLVAPD
+544 
-554 NKTIELTGTTIGV
+554 
-567 KSGSIDKSYL
+567 
-577 DADLVGSLIAHNALS
+577 S
-592 NEVSHLDGTRIR
+592 NEISHLDGTKISD
-604 GISMSW
+604 ISMSQ
-610 LYVTQI
+610 LYVTQV
-616 TARDLNFRNNDGSLT
+616 TTKDLSFKNKDGSLI
-631 GYMIQTA
+631 GYIVQTT

-646 AVVKDNA
+646 AVMKDNA

-676 ALTGTTIGVKPG
+676 KLTGTTIGVKSG
-688 SISRSHLDTNL
+688 SISKSHLNADL
-699 TEKIDKIEVAT
+699 GGKIDKIEVAS
-710 VEETKAYLGIGA
+710 VQEVKDYFHIVL

>member
-49 RGRGVM
+49 RGHGIT

-115 KSTVTHIPIP
+115 SSTVTHIPIP
-125 AGSTGSRIFLCSVDL
+125 AGSTGSRIFMCSVDL

-176 DVVIFTLNGRMAFGT
+176 DVVIFTLDGRLALGT
-191 VEAVENGKAI
+191 IEAVEGGKI
-201 FTSQVDFDVLQSLE
+201 FFTSQVDFDVLQSLE
-215 IDDSGNWVIGGVPTG
+215 IDESGNWVIGGVSTG
-230 KPARGPKGDKGDPGE
+230 KPARGPKGDKGDPGK
-245 DGRDGAPGPQG
+245 DGRDGAPGPKG

-267 GATGAPGEDGKP
+267 GVTGAPGEDGKP
-279 AIMEI
+279 AIMKI
-284 GKVEETKTPTVKIT
+284 GKVEESKIPTVKIT

-316 ADGKSVDIQGG
+316 ADGKSVDVQGG
-327 IYTTDQ
+327 IYTTNQ

-350 DDNQFDLYIRGFE
+350 NDNRFDLYIRGFE
-363 PIIAEDGG
+363 PVIAEDGG
-371 PWTVVENWQGV
+371 PWTVVEDWQGI

-396 SEGVLRIPANTATT
+396 SEDVLRIPANTATT

-422 LAIDKAGTV
+422 LAIDKTGTV
-431 GIIGSSVD
+431 GIIGSSID
-439 NSGDYTITKIGTL
+439 NSGDYTVTKIGTL
-452 NVDWDNVLDKP
+452 NVDWNNMLDKP
-463 GSLVLHNSQTGNMTH
+463 TNIMLHDKSTGEIAR
-478 LDGTAVTNAHI
+478 LDGTT
-489 DWLFCWQISG
+489 ISG
-499 AILRI
+499 I
-504 EYPQDSTITRY
+504 Y
-515 VKLERVDGDGLSLA
+515 
-529 IKDGDTII
+529 
-537 GILDLPV
+537 
-544 GTTPGLVAPD
+544 
-554 NKTIELTGTTIGV
+554 
-567 KSGSIDKSYL
+567 
-577 DADLVGSLIAHNALS
+577 
-592 NEVSHLDGTRIR
+592 
-604 GISMSW
+604 MFW
-610 LYVTQI
+610 LYVTKI
-616 TARDLNFRNNDGSLT
+616 TTRDLNFTNNNGSLT
-631 GYMIQTA
+631 GYMIKTA

-646 AVVKDNA
+646 AVIKDNA

-667 LVAPDNQTI
+667 LVAPDNKTI
-676 ALTGTTIGVKPG
+676 KLTGTTIGVKPG
-688 SISRSHLDTNL
+688 SISRSHLDTFL
-699 TEKIDKIEVAT
+699 TEKINKIEVAT

>member
-1 MIPHDHTGCMGIPD
+1 MIPHDHTGCTGLPD

-55 IAGVEVDEDTFKF
+55 IAGVEIDEDTFKF

-176 DVVIFTLNGRMAFGT
+176 DVVIFTLDGRLAFGT
-191 VEAVENGKAI
+191 IEAVEGGKAF

-341 VNRAFIVKD
+341 VNRAFIVRD
-350 DDNQFDLYIRGFE
+350 GDNRFDLYIRGLE

-371 PWTVVENWQGV
+371 PWTVVEDWQGV

-439 NSGDYTITKIGTL
+439 NSGDYTVTKIGTL
-452 NVDWDNVLDKP
+452 NVAWDNVLGKP
-463 GSLVLHNSQTGNMTH
+463 ANLLLHDTAAGTMSHQDGSAVLVVEVPLLIVNALNLKATGDFE
-478 LDGTAVTNAHI
+478 LDQAVKPVKAENGRTGLAVT
-489 DWLFCWQISG
+489 QG
-499 AILRI
+499 ADVIGML
-504 EYPQDSTITRY
+504 
-515 VKLERVDGDGLSLA
+515 GLPN
-529 IKDGDTII
+529 G
-537 GILDLPV
+537 V
-544 GTTPGLVAPD
+544 TPGLVAPD
-554 NKTIELTGTTIGV
+554 GKTIELTGTTIGV
-567 KSGSIDKSYL
+567 K
-577 DADLVGSLIAHNALS
+577 
-592 NEVSHLDGTRIR
+592 
-604 GISMSW
+604 
-610 LYVTQI
+610 
-616 TARDLNFRNNDGSLT
+616 
-631 GYMIQTA
+631 
-638 NVANKILP
+638 
-646 AVVKDNA
+646 
-653 VIGVLDLP
+653 
-661 IDTTPG
+661 
-667 LVAPDNQTI
+667 
-676 ALTGTTIGVKPG
+676 PG
-688 SISRSHLDTNL
+688 SIGEFYLAGDLVRKL
-699 TEKIDKIEVAT
+699 DKIKIASIDEAGMVKPDGSSIAIADDGT
-710 VEETKAYLGIGA
+710 ISVIEKDPEFYFSYDVVGEKRYLSLTTPE